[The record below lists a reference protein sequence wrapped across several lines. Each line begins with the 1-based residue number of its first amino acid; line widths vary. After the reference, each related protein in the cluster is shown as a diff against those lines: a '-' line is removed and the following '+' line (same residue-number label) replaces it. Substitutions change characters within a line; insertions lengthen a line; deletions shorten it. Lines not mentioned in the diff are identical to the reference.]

1 MTTTVD
7 ADNSRLPSIISSLN
21 PQPSILISSLG
32 TTRAKAGGLNNQYK
46 IDVDLNVNCAK
57 AARDA
62 GAKVFVLV
70 SADGANPKSIFGYMK
85 MKGECEE
92 QVKNLGFERTV
103 ILRPGVI
110 VGPREESRPGEAVAR
125 FLATAIGKVH
135 SSLKDPWAQDADV
148 IAKAA
153 VKAGLKA
160 LAGDVPTGSE
170 KVWVLSQSD
179 IIRLGRTE

>member
-1 MTTTVD
+1 
-7 ADNSRLPSIISSLN
+7 
-21 PQPSILISSLG
+21 
-32 TTRAKAGGLNNQYK
+32 
-46 IDVDLNVNCAK
+46 
-57 AARDA
+57 
-62 GAKVFVLV
+62 
-70 SADGANPKSIFGYMK
+70 